1 MSDLSV
7 MGDDV
12 SVPFIASDT
21 NSRTSSITS
30 SDSSTSEEELLDL
43 AQNFLL
49 YMAMVIILIMVTKI
63 YWPHLLIRN
72 SDETTYTPTDT
83 DTVTNNDTDNNTN
96 NKKSTRRTSKSILRE
111 NTTHAEASP
120 PLQDETKDVVLK
132 KLMICFVGLNIS
144 FVMWGIL
151 QERMLTRRYPR
162 YTGEFFTY
170 SYFLVFSNRLWGLAM
185 SLCLWLYLK
194 PVRSKG
200 VLIYEYSFPSIS
212 NMLSSWC
219 QYEALKYVR

>member
-1 MSDLSV
+1 

-83 DTVTNNDTDNNTN
+83 DTVTNNDTDNHTDNQRQTYPALN
-96 NKKSTRRTSKSILRE
+96 RD
-111 NTTHAEASP
+111 ASH
-120 PLQDETKDVVLK
+120 
-132 KLMICFVGLNIS
+132 S
-144 FVMWGIL
+144 F
-151 QERMLTRRYPR
+151 
-162 YTGEFFTY
+162 F
-170 SYFLVFSNRLWGLAM
+170 
-185 SLCLWLYLK
+185 
-194 PVRSKG
+194 
-200 VLIYEYSFPSIS
+200 
-212 NMLSSWC
+212 
-219 QYEALKYVR
+219 